1 MFKYYWLLWQKMKK
15 CRVCKSACISDCVPT
30 DICPKCAKKPQYVL
44 TAEWQETTL
53 KKYGIKRNKN
63 D

>member
-1 MFKYYWLLWQKMKK
+1 MKK